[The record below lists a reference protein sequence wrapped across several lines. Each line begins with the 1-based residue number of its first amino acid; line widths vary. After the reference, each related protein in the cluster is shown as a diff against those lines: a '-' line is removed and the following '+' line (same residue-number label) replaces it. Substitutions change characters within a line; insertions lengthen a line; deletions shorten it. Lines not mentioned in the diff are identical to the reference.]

1 MLDCYIVT
9 VLDCYSVRLLQCYS
23 VRVSQCAPVVRLYS
37 PGRLQIRVTTHHLQS
52 ALVCPHTHTCAQT
65 WSSHSDHTDTPH
77 HYFLVTQET
86 IVKMYIKDLQED
98 DFEIALKVKM
108 GITFLVKELTG
119 VNKLSFVV
127 SRFRLLFLKWSWQ
140 LTFHESVSIYQ
151 HIPTSNFYLM
161 TRQSVLPSLQDWSYN
176 YTDKMHKVFL
186 HGCAR
191 ADQ

>member
-1 MLDCYIVT
+1 MQCLSPPVSLLVPPCPSPDCDSWWWCLSRAGEIP
-9 VLDCYSVRLLQCYS
+9 VLPLIFFSQLQTAAQWRHENTPAHSVRINWTRDYS
-23 VRVSQCAPVVRLYS
+23 L
-37 PGRLQIRVTTHHLQS
+37 
-52 ALVCPHTHTCAQT
+52 
-65 WSSHSDHTDTPH
+65 
-77 HYFLVTQET
+77 
-86 IVKMYIKDLQED
+86 IVEMYIKDLQED

-108 GITFLVKELTG
+108 GITFLVKELTE

>member
-1 MLDCYIVT
+1 MLQCYNTT
-9 VLDCYSVRLLQCYS
+9 VFHVSVLQCYS
-23 VRVSQCAPVVRLYS
+23 V
-37 PGRLQIRVTTHHLQS
+37 T
-52 ALVCPHTHTCAQT
+52 VCPRGAAVLSWPAPDQSHH
-65 WSSHSDHTDTPH
+65 SSSSVSSGLPSHSHVCPDMIITQWPHWYSTH